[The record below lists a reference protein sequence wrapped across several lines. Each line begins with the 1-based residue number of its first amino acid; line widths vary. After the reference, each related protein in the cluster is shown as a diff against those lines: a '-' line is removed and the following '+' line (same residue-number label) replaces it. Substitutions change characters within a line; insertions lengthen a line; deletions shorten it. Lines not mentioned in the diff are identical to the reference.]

1 MNPNKVTLS
10 ELSLL
15 RDEIKF
21 MCNVYYGIDDSD
33 IFIRRRNRKL
43 LAVLD
48 DCIEKKLKA
57 RALNAK
63 HAQIARERKN
73 NKLKK
78 KETVKLKFL
87 LWSKK

>member
-1 MNPNKVTLS
+1 MTLS

-57 RALNAK
+57 RELNAK
-63 HAQIARERKN
+63 HAKIRRERKKAQEEKKKVD
-73 NKLKK
+73 KLKYSFWRK
-78 KETVKLKFL
+78 DSAKV
-87 LWSKK
+87 